1 MGKYAKQE
9 DAKKF
14 AALRK
19 ALRKND
25 YTTQELADHLK
36 KSRPYISQRLNG
48 LRPWELTDMY
58 AILDWL
64 YIPHSELHII
74 FPKEGGAA

>member
-14 AALRK
+14 SALRK
-19 ALRKND
+19 ALREND

-48 LRPWELTDMY
+48 KHPWDLDDVY
-58 AILDWL
+58 KILDWL
-64 YIPHSELHII
+64 YIPYTDLHIY
-74 FPKEGGAA
+74 FPKGGRAA